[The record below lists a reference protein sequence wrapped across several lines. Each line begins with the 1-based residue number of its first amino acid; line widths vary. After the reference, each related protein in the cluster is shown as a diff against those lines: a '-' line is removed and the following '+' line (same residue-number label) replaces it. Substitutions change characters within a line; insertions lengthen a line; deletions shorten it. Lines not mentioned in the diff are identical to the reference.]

1 MTQKKGKSRKPKKPP
16 TPPQPKPWDV
26 PTPPEKGD
34 TTKEAVFVAIGGALS
49 AWENLES
56 WLSHIFAELVAPN
69 AFPLA
74 ARRAYGSIL
83 TFRGRKE
90 MIQAA
95 AKAVFFVSPN
105 DTLQERLKSFLD
117 EAQNFAARRN
127 EIAHGIV
134 TEYWPKRSL
143 IRFAT
148 KGFVLGPPAY
158 ATNKTDLEPGRVIL
172 EPVYHAPSYAYSSA
186 EIEGFERHFER
197 IEREARSLY
206 LHLMKHQIETQQ
218 P

>member
-26 PTPPEKGD
+26 PTPPKKGD
-34 TTKEAVFVAIGGALS
+34 ATKEEVFVAIGGALS
-49 AWENLES
+49 AWESLEG
-56 WLSHIFAELVAPN
+56 WLVTIFAELVAPN
-69 AFPLA
+69 DFPLA

-90 MIQAA
+90 MIEAA
-95 AKAVFFVSPN
+95 AKAVFFAFPN
-105 DTLQERLKSFLD
+105 DTLQERLKSFLN

-134 TEYWPKRSL
+134 KEYWPKML
-143 IRFAT
+143 PTRFPT
-148 KGFVLGPPAY
+148 KEFALGPPEY
-158 ATNKTDLEPGRVIL
+158 ATNKTDLEPGRLIL
-172 EPVYHAPSYAYSSA
+172 EPIYHTPSYAYSSV
-186 EIEGFERHFER
+186 EIEGFKRHFER
-197 IEREARSLY
+197 MKSEARVLFLDVSQ
-206 LHLMKHQIETQQ
+206 HQDATRQ